1 MVLNLR
7 SKVPLK
13 LAIPILISHYGITNT
28 PVPAYDWFF
37 FWKGRIWRQIAAP
50 ALLGFSLSLRKH
62 NWLRQFA
69 ILLAPSPSRRSS
81 WYSGPILRSQV
92 CYLSSSTG
100 IVSRTLVLLVYD
112 RQLIIRTCVAFFK
125 VLILVRNVIAHRH
138 WLLAQTCPIYCR
150 YHWRVCRNSWS
161 HPSRHCY
168 RSVEYLRTV

>member
-28 PVPAYDWFF
+28 PVPAYNCFF
-37 FWKGRIWRQIAAP
+37 LGGGRIWRQIAAP

-62 NWLRQFA
+62 NWLKQFA

-100 IVSRTLVLLVYD
+100 IVSRTLVLLVND
-112 RQLIIRTCVAFFK
+112 RQLIIRTCVVFFK
-125 VLILVRNVIAHRH
+125 VLILFATLPPIA
-138 WLLAQTCPIYCR
+138 TCAIYRR
-150 YHWRVCRNSWS
+150 YHWRVSRNSWS

-168 RSVEYLRTV
+168 RSVVRTV